1 MRRKIFTVCR
11 YLYRIFYMI
20 FIRKKFRI
28 LTAGFALIF
37 AVIFFATCSGEMD
50 EGVSYVKLTG
60 GDWYPGGYKIS
71 DYDYNAKEYFTKG
84 YIYNKGLF
92 GIEVAA
98 NNEKEGAVA
107 EFKIVAS
114 SLRIEIY
121 EGQTFPS
128 DNLYVYYGDKEE
140 TPQLIGEIKNIKI
153 DGKPKFTYQSY
164 YDD

>member
-1 MRRKIFTVCR
+1 MV
-11 YLYRIFYMI
+11 

-28 LTAGFALIF
+28 LTASFALIF
-37 AVIFFATCSGEMD
+37 AVIFFAACGGEMD
-50 EGVSYVKLTG
+50 EGVYYVKLTG
-60 GDWYPGGYKIS
+60 MDGFPGDYKIS

-84 YIYNKGLF
+84 YIYNKGFF
-92 GIEVAA
+92 GIEITSKNDKGNAA
-98 NNEKEGAVA
+98 A
-107 EFKIVAS
+107 EFKIIDS

-153 DGKPKFTYQSY
+153 DGKPKFIYEE
-164 YDD
+164 YDTD